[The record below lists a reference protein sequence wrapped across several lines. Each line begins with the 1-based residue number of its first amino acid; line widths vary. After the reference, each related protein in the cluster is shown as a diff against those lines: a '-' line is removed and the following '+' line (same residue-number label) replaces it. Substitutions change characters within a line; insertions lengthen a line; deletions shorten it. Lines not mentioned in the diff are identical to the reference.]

1 MKFVSVLSAVLFT
14 SVLSIAAPT
23 AQSVTPN
30 VPGLA
35 ATPALSAPTAGNEH
49 TCIIRDGNVWCTGSN
64 SRGQLGTG
72 TTTKSIAFAPS
83 LMTNAVQLSANTHST
98 CAVRSDATLWCW
110 GQIISSL
117 DALTIPPA
125 IVRVDSP
132 IPVQI
137 PLVGVTSVAV
147 GANHSCAILQ
157 DRTLWCWGLGTSGQL
172 GDGTKTN
179 TVVPVRA
186 RIDSVIS
193 ADVGLA
199 HSCAVRS
206 TGSVWCW
213 GSNQYRRLGLRSSAS
228 QSVPAYVP
236 TVRATLVTTGDSFTC
251 IASVIKRVQCWGR
264 NNYAQLGLTSGPSRY
279 TPVTIRV
286 KSPTA
291 ISAGSE
297 FACALTEAGTTWC
310 WGRNRF
316 GQLANGTSIR
326 KAAPQKVIASSAVGT
341 LTSLTTGASHAC
353 GIATSSSG
361 IWCWG
366 LGLNGQLGDSGGG
379 NRMRGTAVWQN
390 GVRMKPIGTDLS
402 ARVVIA
408 GDISCDTPRRN
419 QFGVGPIG
427 TQCGEVA
434 TALLTTSLS
443 PEGVIALGDLQYE
456 SASTADITAFFEPTW
471 GRFKNITYPVRG
483 NHEYITGGA
492 AGYVDYFA
500 EMSPSY
506 WTTDAGGWRIIAV
519 DSWCQGLL
527 FAGCSA
533 TSPQT
538 QWLQAELLR
547 AKTEGRCAAVMMHH
561 PSVSSGRFATA
572 TVKPLWEASVAGG
585 ADVVFTAHD
594 HHYERFAPLNA
605 AGAPAVGGVPLFITG
620 LGGAPVYPIDAPV
633 PGSQYRT
640 NIEHGVMT
648 VTFTPTAFSWSF
660 VSAVDNLPY
669 DQGRATCTP

>member
-1 MKFVSVLSAVLFT
+1 MKFASFLTATLIALGV
-14 SVLSIAAPT
+14 SIASPV
-23 AQSVTPN
+23 AQSATPN

-35 ATPALSAPTAGNEH
+35 VTPALSATAAGNEH

-64 SRGQLGTG
+64 SRGQLGNG
-72 TTTKSIAFAPS
+72 TTTRAIAFAPS
-83 LMTNAVQLSANTHST
+83 LMTNAIQLSANTHST

-110 GQIISSL
+110 GQIVSAL
-117 DALTIPPA
+117 DPLTVPPA
-125 IVRVDSP
+125 IVRTDSP
-132 IPVQI
+132 VPVQV
-137 PLVGVTSVAV
+137 PLSGVINVAV
-147 GANHSCAILQ
+147 GANHSCATLV
-157 DRTLWCWGLGTSGQL
+157 DRSLWCWGLGVSGQL

-179 TVVPVRA
+179 TAVPVRA
-186 RIDSVIS
+186 GIDAVIS

-199 HSCAVRS
+199 HTCAVRS

-228 QSVPAYVP
+228 QPVPVNVP
-236 TVRATLVTTGDSFTC
+236 NVRATLVTTGDSFTC
-251 IASVIKRVQCWGR
+251 IASTTKRVQCWGR

-286 KSPTA
+286 KSPVA
-291 ISAGSE
+291 LSAGSE
-297 FACALTEAGTTWC
+297 FACALTEVGTTWC

-326 KAAPQKVIASSAVGT
+326 KAAPQKVIASTAVGT
-341 LTSLTTGASHAC
+341 LNSLTTGSSHAC
-353 GIATSSSG
+353 GIASVTSG
-361 IWCWG
+361 MWCWG
-366 LGLNGQLGDSGGG
+366 LGVHGQLGDSGGG
-379 NRMRGTAVWQN
+379 NRMRGIAVWQN

-419 QFGVGPIG
+419 QFGVGPFG

-434 TALLTTSLS
+434 TGLLTSSLA
-443 PEGVIALGDLQYE
+443 PEAVIALGDLQYE
-456 SASTADITAFFEPTW
+456 SASIAEIAAFYEPTW

-492 AGYVDYFA
+492 AGYVDYFS

-547 AKTEGRCAAVMMHH
+547 AKNEGRCAAVMMHH
-561 PSVSSGRFATA
+561 PFVSSGRFATA
-572 TVKPLWEASVAGG
+572 TVRPLWEASVAGG

-605 AGAPAVGGVPLFITG
+605 AGAPATGGVPLFITG

-640 NIEHGVMT
+640 NMEHGVMN

-669 DQGRATCTP
+669 DQGTASCTP